1 MSISEMARALGI
13 DKAVVSRHAKR
24 GMPMHSVSAANA
36 WREVNA
42 KPRARK
48 GQPLPPPAPHATDE
62 LPRTACS
69 VQSPGELDTDTGN
82 SPHDSLQRARLAEVN
97 GYQQLLACQQAGG
110 SLDELRKANGI
121 YIAARNNR
129 HRAER
134 DFLEWQRQQ
143 KIILFLDEAQEIAAR
158 PHRAARPMLESMA
171 KTLAPRLHGQPQ
183 KAIEKTLSEWADA
196 LAAVIR
202 ESI

>member
-13 DKAVVSRHAKR
+13 DKAVVSRHARR
-24 GMPMHSVSAANA
+24 GMPMHSTQAANA

-48 GQPLPPPAPHATDE
+48 GQPLPPPAALTLTAATAA
-62 LPRTACS
+62 PA
-69 VQSPGELDTDTGN
+69 ELDAEAEAGN
-82 SPHDSLQRARLAEVN
+82 SPKDSLQRARLAEVN
-97 GYQQLLACQQAGG
+97 GYRQLMACQEAGG
-110 SLDELRKANGI
+110 SLDELKKANGI

-134 DFLEWQRQQ
+134 DFLEWQRQE

-158 PHRAARPMLESMA
+158 PHRAARPMLESMP
-171 KTLAPRLHGQPQ
+171 KTLAPRLYGQPQ
-183 KAIEKTLSEWADA
+183 KAIEKTLADWADA

-202 ESI
+202 ESF